1 MNAIH
6 RTMRA
11 QRGQATS
18 EFIAAMALFIPLLF
32 GVIYVGKFGDVKHQA
47 IQASRYL
54 ALQRALDPHGVDS
67 DTALRDKTVARFFR
81 DGGKYKI
88 GQNEPAT
95 AATATDTNPNWYDV
109 TGKPLINAYN
119 TITAKFGGAPTIAS
133 PTVTALN
140 TATLPF
146 DKLPASP
153 GFTAEVEV
161 PIANIAHF
169 APLNNAN
176 LKIAGKTVMAGD
188 PWNAA
193 GAEDVADH
201 LTHGA
206 VVAKTGGILQK
217 VKSIP
222 GINTLFQLLAGAP
235 APDFGCVKA
244 DVVPGDVASGASYSP
259 GDPQN
264 SNDQCF

>member
-1 MNAIH
+1 M
-6 RTMRA
+6 RT

-54 ALQRALDPHGVDS
+54 AMQRALDPHGVAS
-67 DTALRDKTVARFFR
+67 DAALHDKTVARFFR

-95 AATATDTNPNWYDV
+95 AATATDINPNWYDI
-109 TGKPLINAYN
+109 TGKPLINSYGA
-119 TITAKFGGAPTIAS
+119 ITARFGAAPNINGATL
-133 PTVTALN
+133 TGLN
-140 TATLPF
+140 AATLPF
-146 DKLPASP
+146 AKLPASP

-161 PIANIAHF
+161 PIANITHF
-169 APLNNAN
+169 APLNSAN
-176 LKIAGKTVMAGD
+176 LKVAGKTVMAGD

-206 VVAKTGGILQK
+206 LVAKTGGILQQ
-217 VKSIP
+217 VKNIP

-244 DVVPGDVASGASYSP
+244 DIVPGDVAPGAKYSP

>member
-1 MNAIH
+1 MSTLH
-6 RTMRA
+6 RSLRA

-18 EFIAAMALFIPLLF
+18 EFIAAMALFVPLLF
-32 GVIYVGKFGDVKHQA
+32 GIVYIGKFGDVKHQA

-54 ALQRALDPHGVDS
+54 ALQRALHPHGLDGNA
-67 DTALRDKTVARFFR
+67 ALGDKTVARFFR

-95 AATATDTNPNWYDV
+95 AATAGDTNPNWYDI
-109 TGKPLINAYN
+109 TGKPVINSYGA
-119 TITAKFGGAPTIAS
+119 ITANFGSAPSYIA
-133 PTVTALN
+133 PAVAGLN
-140 TATLPF
+140 ASTLPF

-153 GFTAEVEV
+153 GFTAQVEV

-188 PWNAA
+188 PWNAS

-206 VVAKTGGILQK
+206 VPAKLGGILQK
-217 VKSIP
+217 VKKIP
-222 GINTLFQLLAGAP
+222 GIDTLFQLLAGAP

-244 DVVPGDVASGASYSP
+244 DVVPGDVAQGAKYSP

>member
-1 MNAIH
+1 MNTLH
-6 RTMRA
+6 RSPNA

-18 EFIAAMALFIPLLF
+18 EFIAAMALFIPLVF
-32 GVIYVGKFGDVKHQA
+32 GVVYVGKFGDVKHQA

-54 ALQRALDPHGVDS
+54 AMQRALDPHGVDS
-67 DTALRDKTVARFFR
+67 DAALRDKTVARFFR
-81 DGGKYKI
+81 DGGRYKI

-95 AATATDTNPNWYDV
+95 AAPAIDTNPNWYDL
-109 TGKPLINAYN
+109 TGKPLLNSYGA
-119 TITAKFGGAPTIAS
+119 ITANFGAAPTINSAA
-133 PTVTALN
+133 VKGLN
-140 TATLPF
+140 AATLPF

-153 GFTAEVEV
+153 GFTAQVEV

-176 LKIAGKTVMAGD
+176 LKVAGKTVMAGD

-222 GINTLFQLLAGAP
+222 GIDTLFQLLAGAP

-244 DVVPGDVASGASYSP
+244 DVVPGDVAQGASYSP
-259 GDPQN
+259 GDPKS